1 MDRLFSPCTR
11 LHEMLES
18 RGLLERVRR
27 YHPEPLQELNLDV
40 STEELLSA
48 ERLYIHG
55 FVRHVGKHKYG
66 CVVDTACIARSR

>member
-40 STEELLSA
+40 STEE
-48 ERLYIHG
+48 HG